1 MDKKKIGNF
10 IKELRKEKKLSQ
22 EDLADLFLDVNIIVS
37 CKAISDWENGKTIPE
52 IEKIRE
58 LANIFEITIDELLD
72 GERISQIDLK
82 KEYFIC
88 NKNWYIDY
96 PQNKLY
102 QMNQEQVV
110 KIKNKFNELLNI
122 RINNEFTISEEK
134 EFKFLF
140 NNFYQLSDYCIN
152 QYKINVNDNY
162 LLFKYGINN
171 ILNDNKDLSNEDK
184 IWEIRKLIVPNDEIT
199 FNRYNLIDFKN
210 NIYLK
215 KAFNNLEFWEKD
227 MVLSSFQ
234 KFDFNNHDYSKYG
247 SENLKRH
254 ENEIGEDYDKEK
266 EEKEIIKF
274 LINNGAC
281 INKNYLNSV
290 ERIKIQKRIIDK
302 LEEIYNRCFKPL
314 SARVFI
320 DNVLKDI
327 TVENTKKNRFI
338 IKYYEKL
345 YFVLNYSIDELYD
358 LVVNNE
364 EIPNNIIIEI
374 AKIYNI
380 NTNQDMKYI
389 LSDLNVKGNFDYF
402 EKIFKE
408 YKKEEKE
415 IENDLCEINFLL
427 EKIKNNEKYYYCFD
441 DEEVGVKTTNEIY
454 GWYYCWNCD
463 VSKKEIYKLRMV
475 DETKELLKNIDNL
488 SLKEIRDKY
497 FKMEVY
503 ENE

>member
-266 EEKEIIKF
+266 EEKK
-274 LINNGAC
+274 
-281 INKNYLNSV
+281 
-290 ERIKIQKRIIDK
+290 
-302 LEEIYNRCFKPL
+302 
-314 SARVFI
+314 
-320 DNVLKDI
+320 
-327 TVENTKKNRFI
+327 
-338 IKYYEKL
+338 
-345 YFVLNYSIDELYD
+345 
-358 LVVNNE
+358 
-364 EIPNNIIIEI
+364 
-374 AKIYNI
+374 
-380 NTNQDMKYI
+380 
-389 LSDLNVKGNFDYF
+389 
-402 EKIFKE
+402 
-408 YKKEEKE
+408 
-415 IENDLCEINFLL
+415 IENDLCEINSLL

-454 GWYYCWNCD
+454 GWYYCWNYD

-475 DETKELLKNIDNL
+475 DETKELLKNIDDL

>member
-314 SARVFI
+314 NARVFI
-320 DNVLKDI
+320 DNALKDI

-402 EKIFKE
+402 EKSFKE

-415 IENDLCEINFLL
+415 IENDLCEFNSLL
-427 EKIKNNEKYYYCFD
+427 EKLKNNEKYYYCYKN
-441 DEEVGVKTTNEIY
+441 EEVGVKTTNEFY
-454 GWYYCWNCD
+454 EWYYFWNTL
-463 VSKKEIYKLRMV
+463 VSKQEIYKLRMV

-497 FKMEVY
+497 FKIEVY

>member
-22 EDLADLFLDVNIIVS
+22 EALADLFLDVNIIVS

-88 NKNWYIDY
+88 NKNWFIDY

-184 IWEIRKLIVPNDEIT
+184 IWKIRKLIVPNDEIT

-254 ENEIGEDYDKEK
+254 ENEIGEDYDREK

-274 LINNGAC
+274 LIKKGAC
-281 INKNYLNSV
+281 INKQYLNII
-290 ERIKIQKRIIDK
+290 ERAKIQKRIIDK

-314 SARVFI
+314 NARVFI
-320 DNVLKDI
+320 DNALKDI

-364 EIPNNIIIEI
+364 EIPNNIII
-374 AKIYNI
+374 
-380 NTNQDMKYI
+380 
-389 LSDLNVKGNFDYF
+389 
-402 EKIFKE
+402 
-408 YKKEEKE
+408 
-415 IENDLCEINFLL
+415 
-427 EKIKNNEKYYYCFD
+427 
-441 DEEVGVKTTNEIY
+441 
-454 GWYYCWNCD
+454 
-463 VSKKEIYKLRMV
+463 
-475 DETKELLKNIDNL
+475 
-488 SLKEIRDKY
+488 
-497 FKMEVY
+497 
-503 ENE
+503 

>member
-37 CKAISDWENGKTIPE
+37 SKAISDWENGKTIPE

-122 RINNEFTISEEK
+122 RINNDFTISEEK

-140 NNFYQLSDYCIN
+140 NNFYQLSDYCIDN
-152 QYKINVNDNY
+152 YKINVNDNY
-162 LLFKYGINN
+162 LLFKYGIDN
-171 ILNDNKDLSNEDK
+171 ILNDNKNLSNEEK
-184 IWEIRKLIVPNDEIT
+184 IWEIKKLIVPNNDIT
-199 FNRYNLIDFKN
+199 FKIYNLIDFKN
-210 NIYLK
+210 NIYIK
-215 KAFNNLEFWEKD
+215 NAFNNLEFCEKD

-234 KFDFNNHDYSKYG
+234 KFDFINHDYTKWGSK
-247 SENLKRH
+247 NLKKH
-254 ENEIGEDYDKEK
+254 EEEIGEDYNKEK
-266 EEKEIIKF
+266 EEKEVIKF
-274 LINNGAC
+274 LIKNGAC
-281 INKNYLNSV
+281 INKQYLNII
-290 ERIKIQKRIIDK
+290 EKTKIQKRIIDK

-314 SARVFI
+314 NARVFI
-320 DNVLKDI
+320 DNTLKDI

-338 IKYYEKL
+338 IKYYGMMH
-345 YFVLNYSIDELYD
+345 FVLNYSIDELYD
-358 LVVNNE
+358 LVINNE
-364 EIPNNIIIEI
+364 KIPNYIIIEI

-389 LSDLNVKGNFDYF
+389 LSDLNINGYFNSF
-402 EKIFKE
+402 EKAFID

-415 IENDLCEINFLL
+415 IENDLCEFNFLL
-427 EKIKNNEKYYYCFD
+427 EKLKNNEKYYYCFD
-441 DEEVGVKTTNEIY
+441 DEEVGVKTFNEIY
-454 GWYYCWNCD
+454 EWYYYWNTL
-463 VSKKEIYKLRMV
+463 VSKQEICDLRMV

-503 ENE
+503 EDE

>member
-37 CKAISDWENGKTIPE
+37 SKAISDWENGKTIPE

-58 LANIFEITIDELLD
+58 LANMFEITIDELLD

-140 NNFYQLSDYCIN
+140 NNFYQLSDYCIDN
-152 QYKINVNDNY
+152 YKINVNDNY
-162 LLFKYGINN
+162 LLFKYGIDN
-171 ILNDNKDLSNEDK
+171 ILNDNKNLSNEEK
-184 IWEIRKLIVPNDEIT
+184 IWEIRKLIVPNDEII

-234 KFDFNNHDYSKYG
+234 KFDFINHDYTKWGSK
-247 SENLKRH
+247 NLKKH
-254 ENEIGEDYDKEK
+254 EEKIGEDYNKEK
-266 EEKEIIKF
+266 EEKEVIKF
-274 LINNGAC
+274 LIKNGAC
-281 INKNYLNSV
+281 INKQYLNII
-290 ERIKIQKRIIDK
+290 ERTKIQKRIIDK
-302 LEEIYNRCFKPL
+302 LEEIYNRCFKL
-314 SARVFI
+314 LNARVFI
-320 DNVLKDI
+320 DNTLKDI

-338 IKYYEKL
+338 IKYYGMMH
-345 YFVLNYSIDELYD
+345 FVLNYSIDELYD
-358 LVVNNE
+358 LVINNE
-364 EIPNNIIIEI
+364 EIPNDIIIEI
-374 AKIYNI
+374 AKKYNI

-389 LSDLNVKGNFDYF
+389 LSDLNINGYFISF
-402 EKIFKE
+402 EKAFKD

-415 IENDLCEINFLL
+415 IENDLCEFNFLL
-427 EKIKNNEKYYYCFD
+427 EKLKNNEKYYYCFD
-441 DEEVGVKTTNEIY
+441 DEEVGVKTFNEIY
-454 GWYYCWNCD
+454 EWYYYWNTL
-463 VSKKEIYKLRMV
+463 VSKQEICDLRMV
-475 DETKELLKNIDNL
+475 DETKELLKNIDDL
-488 SLKEIRDKY
+488 SLKEIREKY

-503 ENE
+503 EDE

>member
-22 EDLADLFLDVNIIVS
+22 ETLADLFLDVNIIVS

-314 SARVFI
+314 NARVFI
-320 DNVLKDI
+320 DNALKDI

-402 EKIFKE
+402 EKSFKE

-415 IENDLCEINFLL
+415 IENDLCEFNSLL
-427 EKIKNNEKYYYCFD
+427 EKLKNNEKYYYCYKN
-441 DEEVGVKTTNEIY
+441 EEVGVKTTNEIY
-454 GWYYCWNCD
+454 EWYYFWNTL
-463 VSKKEIYKLRMV
+463 VSKQEIYKLRMV

>member
-22 EDLADLFLDVNIIVS
+22 ETLADLFLDVNIIVS

-234 KFDFNNHDYSKYG
+234 KFDFNNFDYSKYG
-247 SENLKRH
+247 SKNLKRH

-281 INKNYLNSV
+281 INKQYLNFV

-314 SARVFI
+314 NARVFI
-320 DNVLKDI
+320 DNSLKDI
-327 TVENTKKNRFI
+327 TVKNTKKNRFI
-338 IKYYEKL
+338 IKYYGMMHV
-345 YFVLNYSIDELYD
+345 VLNYSVDELYD
-358 LVVNNE
+358 LVINNE
-364 EIPNNIIIEI
+364 KIPNDIIIEI
-374 AKIYNI
+374 AKNYNI

-389 LSDLNVKGNFDYF
+389 LSDLNVNGYFLSF
-402 EKIFKE
+402 EKEFIE

-415 IENDLCEINFLL
+415 IENDLCEFNSLL
-427 EKIKNNEKYYYCFD
+427 EKLKNNEKYYYCFD